1 MNRSI
6 SYLSRGLLAL
16 ALLAPVSV
24 IAVTPVAAAH
34 SLAATTTC
42 NNGVGNG
49 GGKGIICEVTITNSL
64 TATGGSATVKVH
76 ECLGSAGAPLSGVC
90 STTTRNLSQPVTN
103 INQCNGSVGG
113 GGSTLRCHVVLTNNF
128 YGVTPGST
136 SATVNQCVGSG
147 AGGIIGDGITGNTI
161 KCDPVQSTDNAAITQ
176 CNGSA
181 NGGTLVHLNCTA
193 SGTMASSLSVVIN
206 QCNGSANGGG
216 ALVECTT
223 TILDVARELSALPTL
238 AQTSTGSNSPSKN
251 RIPLL
256 PRTSTGSDS
265 PSNNPTPLLPLMLIL
280 ALGGLGLMTFFV
292 QKRSLRS

>member
-1 MNRSI
+1 MHRSI

-24 IAVTPVAAAH
+24 IAVTPVSASH
-34 SLAATTTC
+34 SLAPTTTC

-49 GGKGIICEVTITNSL
+49 GGQGIICEVTVDNTF

-90 STTTRNLSQPVTN
+90 STTTRNLTQPVTN
-103 INQCNGSVGG
+103 INQCNASVMG
-113 GGSTLRCHVVLTNNF
+113 GGSTLRCHIVLTNNF
-128 YGVTPGST
+128 YGMAPGST
-136 SATVNQCVGSG
+136 AATVNQCVGSG
-147 AGGIIGDGITGNTI
+147 AGGITGSTI
-161 KCDPVQSTDNAAITQ
+161 NCDPIQSTTNAAITQ

-181 NGGTLVHLNCTA
+181 NGLTLVHLNCTA
-193 SGTMASSLSVVIN
+193 SGTMASSRSVVIN

-216 ALVECTT
+216 ALVECST
-223 TILDVARELSALPTL
+223 TILDVARPLSALPTP
-238 AQTSTGSNSPSKN
+238 A
-251 RIPLL
+251 
-256 PRTSTGSDS
+256 RTSTSSDS

-292 QKRSLRS
+292 QKRSIRS